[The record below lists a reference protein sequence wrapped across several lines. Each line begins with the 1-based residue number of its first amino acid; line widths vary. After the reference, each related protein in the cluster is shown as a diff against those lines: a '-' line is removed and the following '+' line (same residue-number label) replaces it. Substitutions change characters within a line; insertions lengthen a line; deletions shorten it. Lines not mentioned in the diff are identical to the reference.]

1 VANDLAALAIDVG
14 ADLVVMGCYG
24 HSRIREQVFGGVTR
38 ALLAALP
45 APILMTH

>member
-1 VANDLAALAIDVG
+1 
-14 ADLVVMGCYG
+14 MGCYG

-38 ALLAALP
+38 ALLARLP

>member
-1 VANDLAALAIDVG
+1 VANDLVALASDVR
-14 ADLVVMGCYG
+14 ADLVVMGCFG

-38 ALLAALP
+38 ALLAMLP